1 VAAVVL
7 LRPGDKMEGG
17 LEGEGHGGLNH
28 GRVLFSPSFQ
38 KLKLTSFYDITGLIA
53 EANKQQK
60 GNRDWNEEFQK
71 LLERP
76 SNTPEEVSE
85 RTNAIKNLSDEFVAA
100 AIPVVKTIVF
110 ELALAPEKKTVSP
123 LFVEGS
129 RFLLLCKIH
138 PPFFQESPLVISTLH
153 AACTSKLQTSPMGL

>member
-1 VAAVVL
+1 
-7 LRPGDKMEGG
+7 M
-17 LEGEGHGGLNH
+17 
-28 GRVLFSPSFQ
+28 
-38 KLKLTSFYDITGLIA
+38 IA

-129 RFLLLCKIH
+129 RFFIVVQEIH
-138 PPFFQESPLVISTLH
+138 PPVLQESPLVISTLH